1 MEYSNY
7 NTSSAGGPGQL
18 GFYSQASASEPIGAS
33 PSEPASASLN
43 KPASASASSPEN
55 ASARELIPS
64 LLPVTVPPS
73 PPAAAPAPVVPGKP
87 RGVFLSRGWV
97 AALSA
102 FMVLTLGAAGMALG
116 LTLTEEGAAPTAVDV
131 AREFVNN
138 PQLITESNTDTV
150 AVSNQEADAVGIIQ
164 NAVGQIPNTANEPS
178 SADGSELP
186 LSQRFLPRSLSTVVE
201 DLLPSAVTIYYSIP
215 NTSLG
220 GTGSGVIYDRSGL
233 IITAAHVVTL
243 DNASLRGVDTSQEEV
258 LIELNS
264 GDVVRAEIVGFDRAI
279 DIAVLRFDPT
289 GLEFE
294 VAETADLSQTEA
306 GDIAIAVG
314 SPYGLTNSVN
324 VGFISSVNR
333 STQASFDFNS
343 RILVPAI
350 QTDAPINS
358 GNSGGMLANIDG
370 EVLGINVSIQTTT
383 SAFGDSAGNLGIGFA
398 VPMDLATRVA
408 NKILLGEQFIYGS
421 LGITGSANR
430 QEGTGA
436 FVAEIVADSPAA
448 VGGLQPDD
456 RIVGYN
462 SEKIIDMS
470 DLITKVQFT
479 EPGTQ
484 VTLEVVRDGV
494 PVRVFVTITQS
505 EIPSETTIN

>member
-1 MEYSNY
+1 MEYSKHH
-7 NTSSAGGPGQL
+7 TPSAGRPSHQ
-18 GFYSQASASEPIGAS
+18 GFYSQASASEPAS
-33 PSEPASASLN
+33 GP
-43 KPASASASSPEN
+43 KSASAQ
-55 ASARELIPS
+55 ALIPS
-64 LLPVTVPPS
+64 LLPKKLS
-73 PPAAAPAPVVPGKP
+73 SAPPAAPPVPAVPAKP
-87 RGVFLSRGWV
+87 QGVYLSRRWV
-97 AALSA
+97 AALA
-102 FMVLTLGAAGMALG
+102 TFMVLTLGAAGVALG
-116 LTLTEEGAAPTAVDV
+116 ITLTEEDSAPTVVDV
-131 AREFVNN
+131 AKEIVNN
-138 PQLITESNTDTV
+138 PQLVAEPSTDTV
-150 AVSNQEADAVGIIQ
+150 EVSNQDSDAISIIQ
-164 NAVGQIPNTANEPS
+164 NAVGQIPNTEPDEPS
-178 SADGSELP
+178 AADGSETP
-186 LSQRFLPRSLSTVVE
+186 LNQRFLPRSLSGVVE

-233 IITAAHVVTL
+233 IITAAHVVTI
-243 DNASLRGVDTSQEEV
+243 DNTRISGVDTSQEEV

-294 VAETADLSQTEA
+294 VAETADLTQTEA

-343 RILVPAI
+343 RILVPAV

-398 VPMDLATRVA
+398 VPMDLAIRVA
-408 NKILLGEQFIYGS
+408 NKILLGEQFVYGS

-462 SEKIIDMS
+462 SEKIVDMS

-479 EPGTQ
+479 EPGTR

-505 EIPSETTIN
+505 EIPSETTING

>member
-1 MEYSNY
+1 MEYSNH
-7 NTSSAGGPGQL
+7 NTPLGRGTTPSHQ
-18 GFYSQASASEPIGAS
+18 GFYSQASASEPVAATANPPGES
-33 PSEPASASLN
+33 
-43 KPASASASSPEN
+43 
-55 ASARELIPS
+55 SARELIPS
-64 LLPVTVPPS
+64 LLPVSVRPT
-73 PPAAAPAPVVPGKP
+73 PPAVPAVPVAAGKP

-97 AALSA
+97 AALA
-102 FMVLTLGAAGMALG
+102 TFMVLALGAAGVALG
-116 LTLTEEGAAPTAVDV
+116 ITLTEGNSAPTAVDV
-131 AREFVNN
+131 ARELEQLVNDSQSGDE
-138 PQLITESNTDTV
+138 PAIDTV
-150 AVSNQEADAVGIIQ
+150 AVSNQDSEAASIIQ
-164 NAVGQIPNTANEPS
+164 SAVGQIPNTGSDEPS
-178 SADGSELP
+178 AADGSALP
-186 LSQRFLPRSLSTVVE
+186 SSYRYLPRSLSGVVE

-243 DNASLRGVDTSQEEV
+243 DTARLSGVDTSQEEV

-279 DIAVLRFDPT
+279 DIAVLRFDPA

-294 VAETADLSQTEA
+294 VAKSADLSQTEA

-383 SAFGDSAGNLGIGFA
+383 STFGDSAGNLGIGFA
-398 VPMDLATRVA
+398 VPMDLAMRVA
-408 NKILLGEQFIYGS
+408 DKILQGEQFIYGS

-462 SEKIIDMS
+462 SEKIVDMS

-479 EPGTQ
+479 EPGTR

-505 EIPSETTIN
+505 EIPSETTINS

>member
-1 MEYSNY
+1 MEYSNHH
-7 NTSSAGGPGQL
+7 TSPGRAPSHQ
-18 GFYSQASASEPIGAS
+18 GFYSQASAN
-33 PSEPASASLN
+33 EPAAG
-43 KPASASASSPEN
+43 PASSPDE
-55 ASARELIPS
+55 SPARELIPS
-64 LLPVTVPPS
+64 LLPVTVRPTPPVAQ
-73 PPAAAPAPVVPGKP
+73 PTVPAMPGKP

-97 AALSA
+97 AALA
-102 FMVLTLGAAGMALG
+102 TFMVLTLGAAGAALG
-116 LTLTEEGAAPTAVDV
+116 ITLTEDDSAPTAVDV

-138 PQLITESNTDTV
+138 PQLADEPTTDTV
-150 AVSNQEADAVGIIQ
+150 AVSSQDADAVSIIQ
-164 NAVGQIPNTANEPS
+164 NAVGQVPNTEPNEPS
-178 SADGSELP
+178 AADGSGIP
-186 LSQRFLPRSLSTVVE
+186 LNQRFLPRSLSEVVE

-233 IITAAHVVTL
+233 IITAAHVVTI
-243 DNASLRGVDTSQEEV
+243 DNSTLRGVDTSQEEV

-294 VAETADLSQTEA
+294 VAKGADLSQTEA

-383 SAFGDSAGNLGIGFA
+383 STFGDSAGNLGIGFA
-398 VPMDLATRVA
+398 VPMDLAMRVA

-462 SEKIIDMS
+462 SEKIVDMS
-470 DLITKVQFT
+470 DLITRVQFT
-479 EPGTQ
+479 EPGTR
-484 VTLEVVRDGV
+484 VTLEVVRDDV

-505 EIPSETTIN
+505 EIPSETTIK